1 MNFTISVKKKQAF
14 RRLLFSVFAL
24 IVFYFPE
31 PTNAR
36 ETHQRGVNT
45 LQRTENGSFFW
56 VDIQKIN
63 FDRFSQFAEKA
74 RKNEIYFRKSHFIM
88 KYFCESLDFLNFL

>member
-24 IVFYFPE
+24 IVFYLPE

-45 LQRTENGSFFW
+45 LQRTENSAF
-56 VDIQKIN
+56 VIVEIEKIN

-74 RKNEIYFRKSHFIM
+74 RKNEIYFPKSHFIV

>member
-14 RRLLFSVFAL
+14 RRLLFIRFSYKCFL
-24 IVFYFPE
+24 SLE
-31 PTNAR
+31 LTNAR
-36 ETHQRGVNT
+36 ETNQRGIRA
-45 LQRTENGSFFW
+45 LRRTGNSAFVFVEIEKNY
-56 VDIQKIN
+56 V
-63 FDRFSQFAEKA
+63 RFSHFAKKV